1 MAAEEGAR
9 VASGAAAAAAES
21 EEEEAEYVFVSLE
34 GVDHADADL
43 LRARELVV
51 EGLGTENPKVTLA
64 GVRYGTNAQATRRP

>member
-1 MAAEEGAR
+1 M
-9 VASGAAAAAAES
+9 ASGAAAAAAES

-64 GVRYGTNAQATRRP
+64 GVRCGTNAQATRCP